1 MVLGEIYSSTQT
13 QQADSGSCKIYYTP
27 QKRAGVGSRAQAQ
40 VGSPELE
47 IGWLGECTDVEGERN
62 KGLVYAN
69 MDRCTKEVSVPV
81 ESAFHK

>member
-1 MVLGEIYSSTQT
+1 M
-13 QQADSGSCKIYYTP
+13 
-27 QKRAGVGSRAQAQ
+27 GSRAQAQ

-69 MDRCTKEVSVPV
+69 MERCTKEVSVPV